1 MSSLAGEIMALAC
14 AGCWAVAVLLFRR
27 IGRVDPRALNLF
39 KNVLASLLLLA
50 TMAATGEGFAADR
63 SAEDWLRLIGSGVL
77 GLTIADTLF
86 FAGLQRVGASVAAV
100 TDCTYSPTVLL
111 LSALLLGETLR
122 QGLLVGA
129 PLVVVGLLLVA
140 WQSPGKGVHV
150 DRRGVL
156 LCVAG
161 VLTTAVAVVVA
172 KPALNRSA
180 LVEATTVRMLAGAV
194 ALVVWDG
201 AAGTLRRGL
210 SLLRPQPL
218 WRVAV
223 PATVVGTYLSMLLW
237 LGGIKYTTA
246 SRAALLNQMGMVF
259 AMALAW
265 ASGEAIPKRRWAGA
279 ALAMAGVMVVI
290 RG

>member
-14 AGCWAVAVLLFRR
+14 AVCWAAAVLLFRR
-27 IGRVDPRALNLF
+27 IGPVDPRALNLF
-39 KNVLASLLLLA
+39 KNVLASLLLMA
-50 TMAATGEGFAADR
+50 TMAVTGQGFAGDR
-63 SAEDWLRLIGSGVL
+63 STEDWIRLLGSGVL

-100 TDCTYSPTVLL
+100 TDCTYSPTVLV
-111 LSALLLGETLR
+111 LSSLLLGESLR
-122 QGLLVGA
+122 QGLLWGA

-140 WQSPGKGVHV
+140 WQTPGKGVQV
-150 DRRGVL
+150 DRGGVL
-156 LCVAG
+156 LCVGG

-172 KPALNRSA
+172 KPALNRSD
-180 LVEATTVRMLAGAV
+180 LVEATTVRLLAGAV
-194 ALVVWDG
+194 ALVIWDG
-201 AAGTLRRGL
+201 AAGTLKRGL

-218 WRVAV
+218 WRVAI

-259 AMALAW
+259 AMGLAW

-279 ALAMAGVMVVI
+279 ALAMTGVLVVLTW
-290 RG
+290 